1 MKYFTFAEFERS
13 ETAQKRKIDN
23 TIPNNIKPN
32 IVALVDNVLDPLRTL
47 WGKPLIVNSGYRC
60 PALNKVLKGSSKTS
74 QHMSGQ
80 AADIDAGTRADN
92 KALFHLLINSKLSFD
107 QLIFEEG
114 DIDEGPDWLH
124 ISYKDVGRNRRQI
137 SYKV

>member
-1 MKYFTFAEFERS
+1 MKYFTFAEFVRS

-23 TIPNNIKPN
+23 TIPDNIKPN
-32 IVALVDNVLDPLRTL
+32 IVALVDNVLDPLRAL

-60 PALNKVLKGSSKTS
+60 PTLNKELKGSSKTS

-92 KALFHLLINSKLSFD
+92 KALFHLLINSKLPFD
-107 QLIFEEG
+107 QLIFEAG

-124 ISYKDVGRNRRQI
+124 ISYKSVGHNRRQI

>member
-23 TIPNNIKPN
+23 TIPDNIKPN
-32 IVALVDNVLDPLRTL
+32 IVALVDNVLDPLRTM
-47 WGKPLIVNSGYRC
+47 WGKPLIVSSGYRC
-60 PALNKVLKGSSKTS
+60 PALNKAVGGSKTS

-92 KALFHLLINSKLSFD
+92 KALFHVLINSKLPFD
-107 QLIFEEG
+107 QLIFEKG

-124 ISYKDVGRNRRQI
+124 ISYKSVGRNRRQI
-137 SYKV
+137 LYQV

>member
-13 ETAQKRKIDN
+13 AIAQRRKIDN
-23 TIPNNIKPN
+23 TIPENIKPN
-32 IVALVDNVLDPLRTL
+32 IVALVDKVLDPLRTL

-60 PALNKVLKGSSKTS
+60 PTLNKSVGGAKTS
-74 QHMSGQ
+74 QHMTGQ

-92 KALFHLLINSKLSFD
+92 KALFHLLLNSKLPFD
-107 QLIFEEG
+107 QLIFEAG

-124 ISYKDVGRNRRQI
+124 ISYKSVGHNRRQI

>member
-13 ETAQKRKIDN
+13 AIAQKRKIDN
-23 TIPNNIKPN
+23 TIPDNIKPN
-32 IVALVDNVLDPLRTL
+32 IVALVDKVLDPLRTL
-47 WGKPLIVNSGYRC
+47 WGKPLIVSSGYRC
-60 PALNKVLKGSSKTS
+60 PTLNKAVGGSKTS

-80 AADIDAGTRADN
+80 AADIKADTRADN
-92 KALFHLLINSKLSFD
+92 KALFHLLINSNLPFD
-107 QLIFEEG
+107 QLIFEAG

-137 SYKV
+137 LYKV

>member
-23 TIPNNIKPN
+23 TIPDDIKPN
-32 IVALVDNVLDPLRTL
+32 IVALVDKVLDPLRTL

-60 PALNKVLKGSSKTS
+60 PTLNKVLKGSSKTS

-92 KALFHLLINSKLSFD
+92 KALFHLLINSKLPLD
-107 QLIFEEG
+107 QLIFEAG

-124 ISYKDVGRNRRQI
+124 ISYKSVGHNRRQI

>member
-13 ETAQKRKIDN
+13 DTARRRKIDN
-23 TIPNNIKPN
+23 TIPEDIKPN
-32 IVALVDNVLDPLRTL
+32 IVALVDNVLDPLRTM
-47 WGKPLIVNSGYRC
+47 WGKPLIVTSGYRC
-60 PALNKVLKGSSKTS
+60 PALNKAVGGSKTS

-92 KALFHLLINSKLSFD
+92 KALFNLLINSKLPFD

-124 ISYKDVGRNRRQI
+124 VSYKSVGRNRRQI
-137 SYKV
+137 LYQV